1 MGITVSILLMLLYKL
16 KGQRFRFISQHQA
29 RHRQNASDL
38 KDSMFYKWVELTE
51 KNMKKIGI
59 KINIIW
65 YVALSI
71 LFSIATFF
79 ISMMF
84 FKNVTASILISAFSF
99 IIPEHLIDMMN
110 QRQQDKISQQMTAAI
125 RVFTAE
131 FIQTPQIERGF
142 EVIGKRIEDPV
153 GALFRRAHMELVI
166 GRDPEIVLSRLAGQI
181 DNEYGQMFI
190 QLLRL
195 AKHDSSTTPLF
206 TDLLEKI
213 ENHLEMDRKNKIA
226 LTGERLLALFMTLI
240 PIPAILIMS
249 RVVPETMYFLTEVTI
264 GRMITMLSF
273 ASMLVWIII
282 DKIVGRAEI

>member
-1 MGITVSILLMLLYKL
+1 
-16 KGQRFRFISQHQA
+16 
-29 RHRQNASDL
+29 
-38 KDSMFYKWVELTE
+38 
-51 KNMKKIGI
+51 
-59 KINIIW
+59 
-65 YVALSI
+65 
-71 LFSIATFF
+71 
-79 ISMMF
+79 MMF

-99 IIPEHLIDMMN
+99 IIPEHLIDMIN

-166 GRDPEIVLSRLAGQI
+166 GRDPEIVLSRLAGRI
-181 DNEYGQMFI
+181 DNEYGQLFI

-213 ENHLEMDRKNKIA
+213 ENHLEMDRKNKSA
-226 LTGERLLALFMTLI
+226 DRERLLALFITLI

-249 RVVPETMYFLTEVTI
+249 RAVPETMYFLTEVTI

>member
-1 MGITVSILLMLLYKL
+1 
-16 KGQRFRFISQHQA
+16 
-29 RHRQNASDL
+29 
-38 KDSMFYKWVELTE
+38 
-51 KNMKKIGI
+51 
-59 KINIIW
+59 
-65 YVALSI
+65 
-71 LFSIATFF
+71 
-79 ISMMF
+79 
-84 FKNVTASILISAFSF
+84 
-99 IIPEHLIDMMN
+99 
-110 QRQQDKISQQMTAAI
+110 
-125 RVFTAE
+125 
-131 FIQTPQIERGF
+131 
-142 EVIGKRIEDPV
+142 
-153 GALFRRAHMELVI
+153 
-166 GRDPEIVLSRLAGQI
+166 
-181 DNEYGQMFI
+181 MFI

-213 ENHLEMDRKNKIA
+213 ENHLEMDRKNKSA

>member
-1 MGITVSILLMLLYKL
+1 
-16 KGQRFRFISQHQA
+16 
-29 RHRQNASDL
+29 
-38 KDSMFYKWVELTE
+38 
-51 KNMKKIGI
+51 
-59 KINIIW
+59 
-65 YVALSI
+65 
-71 LFSIATFF
+71 
-79 ISMMF
+79 
-84 FKNVTASILISAFSF
+84 
-99 IIPEHLIDMMN
+99 
-110 QRQQDKISQQMTAAI
+110 
-125 RVFTAE
+125 
-131 FIQTPQIERGF
+131 
-142 EVIGKRIEDPV
+142 
-153 GALFRRAHMELVI
+153 MELVI

-249 RVVPETMYFLTEVTI
+249 RIVPETMYFLTEVTI

-282 DKIVGRAEI
+282 DKIVGGLKYDRESKHFIFSGVFLLPPNAANVSKYKENSRFSADQKTKQAFLSMKYNLEKTRLYKS